1 MMQVAQSNALNI
13 LRSTPQQSI
22 AASATPSSDPQVRL
36 AERADQALAALQQDK
51 KSSSDIAK
59 ERAARKLAELQ
70 QQVEMLKSGGLSPE
84 ATARLA
90 AQLSQKI
97 ASAAAQFASSIAG
110 AGATPGAVAAASA
123 EAGTAGTT
131 AGSTSADSAL
141 GETPADPAAGETE
154 PVDTAQA
161 RKAYQDTAADGE
173 RQASGISNEDRL
185 TLEKLQ
191 SLLREVR
198 QILEKA
204 MDEVRNAKTGGD
216 YTQAMPLPTGSSGIP
231 SSIVI

>member
-1 MMQVAQSNALNI
+1 MQIAQSNALNI
-13 LRSTPQQSI
+13 LRSTPQSL
-22 AASATPSSDPQVRL
+22 AASGTSSSDPQLRML
-36 AERADQALAALQQDK
+36 QRADEALDALQQDK
-51 KSSSDIAK
+51 KSSAELAK

-97 ASAAAQFASSIAG
+97 ASAAAQFASAVAG
-110 AGATPGAVAAASA
+110 AGITPGAVTAVSAEAAGAATTSSSADAASA
-123 EAGTAGTT
+123 EA
-131 AGSTSADSAL
+131 
-141 GETPADPAAGETE
+141 DPATTETE
-154 PVDTAQA
+154 SVDTAQA
-161 RKAYQDTAADGE
+161 RKAYQDTADDGE
-173 RQASGISNEDRL
+173 QQASGLSDEDRS

-198 QILEKA
+198 QILNKA
-204 MDEVRNAKTGGD
+204 MDELRNVGNGAD
-216 YTQAMPLPTGSSGIP
+216 ATQPRPMPTAASAIP

>member
-1 MMQVAQSNALNI
+1 MQVAQSNALNI

-110 AGATPGAVAAASA
+110 AGVTPGAVTAASA
-123 EAGTAGTT
+123 GAA
-131 AGSTSADSAL
+131 ANSTSTDSAS

-173 RQASGISNEDRL
+173 QQASGVSNEDRVS
-185 TLEKLQ
+185 LEKLQ

-204 MDEVRNAKTGGD
+204 MDEVRNGKTGGD

>member
-1 MMQVAQSNALNI
+1 MMQIAQSNALNI
-13 LRSTPQQSI
+13 LRSTPQSL
-22 AASATPSSDPQVRL
+22 AASGTSSSDPQLRML
-36 AERADQALAALQQDK
+36 QRADEALNALQQDK
-51 KSSSDIAK
+51 KSSADLAK

-97 ASAAAQFASSIAG
+97 ASAAAQFASAVAG
-110 AGATPGAVAAASA
+110 AGVTPGAVTAASTEASTAGTAATSSSADAASA
-123 EAGTAGTT
+123 EA
-131 AGSTSADSAL
+131 
-141 GETPADPAAGETE
+141 DPATAETE

-173 RQASGISNEDRL
+173 QQATGLSDEDRS

-198 QILEKA
+198 QILNKA
-204 MDEVRNAKTGGD
+204 MDELRNGKTVAD
-216 YTQAMPLPTGSSGIP
+216 ATQAMPMPTAASAIP

>member
-1 MMQVAQSNALNI
+1 MQVAQSNALNI

-22 AASATPSSDPQVRL
+22 AAYATPSSDPQVRL

-110 AGATPGAVAAASA
+110 VGATPGAVTAASA
-123 EAGTAGTT
+123 EAGTGGA
-131 AGSTSADSAL
+131 AVASSSADAAQAE
-141 GETPADPAAGETE
+141 GPADATAAESE
-154 PVDTAQA
+154 PVDTVQA
-161 RKAYQDTAADGE
+161 RKAYEETAADGE
-173 RQASGISNEDRL
+173 HQTSGISDEDRK

-204 MDEVRNAKTGGD
+204 MDEVRNGKTGGD